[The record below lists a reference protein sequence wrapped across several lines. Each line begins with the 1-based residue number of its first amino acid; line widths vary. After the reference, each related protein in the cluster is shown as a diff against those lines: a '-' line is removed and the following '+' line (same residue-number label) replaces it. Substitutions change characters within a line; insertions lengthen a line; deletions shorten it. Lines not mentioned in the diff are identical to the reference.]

1 MIDSAIFGS
10 DIVEVDSLHNAIYP
24 TLTAGPVREDSRQGG
39 SIGSLF
45 SDAHTHYRHVDS
57 PKMLEGMAD
66 HDSLVLL

>member
-1 MIDSAIFGS
+1 MIDSAIFWS
-10 DIVEVDSLHNAIYP
+10 DIVEVDSLYNAIYP
-24 TLTAGPVREDSRQGG
+24 SLTARPVGEDSRQGG

-66 HDSLVLL
+66 HDSFVLL

>member
-1 MIDSAIFGS
+1 MLPMMATYS
-10 DIVEVDSLHNAIYP
+10 IVSGPHWQESRNLS
-24 TLTAGPVREDSRQGG
+24 TMLTHSVWEDSRQGG

-66 HDSLVLL
+66 HDSFVLL